1 VQQAGTKGELL
12 QRVSRQTMQE
22 VIRCIFGRLADIDAT
37 PIGSDQVGGFCRSRF
52 HSLLFL
58 AAFSFFLLLIVMM
71 IILYLLLDVNVFLV
85 LNAIINCLNFS
96 TLKPDQFYLPTQC
109 IVLI

>member
-37 PIGSDQVGGFCRSRF
+37 AIVSDQVGF
-52 HSLLFL
+52 
-58 AAFSFFLLLIVMM
+58 AAQGSTVCCFLLPFFYF
-71 IILYLLLDVNVFLV
+71 YLLYDDNLV
-85 LNAIINCLNFS
+85 VAS
-96 TLKPDQFYLPTQC
+96 A
-109 IVLI
+109 VLM